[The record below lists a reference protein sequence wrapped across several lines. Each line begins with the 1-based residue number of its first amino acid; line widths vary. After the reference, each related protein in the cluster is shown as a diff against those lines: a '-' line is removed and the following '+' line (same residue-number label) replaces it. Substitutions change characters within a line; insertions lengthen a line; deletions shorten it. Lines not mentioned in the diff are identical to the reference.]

1 VCLTCRVLMALQQRR
16 QGGVRPVEQLAV
28 QFQSICGFCVI
39 VTLQMQV
46 TQFVYIADIHLFA
59 VYLTV
64 EILYH
69 EKSKKTW
76 LKDYYNLCELSC

>member
-1 VCLTCRVLMALQQRR
+1 MCLTLKVLMALQQRR
-16 QGGVRPVEQLAV
+16 QGSIRPVEQLAV
-28 QFQSICGFCVI
+28 QLQCICGFCVI

-64 EILYH
+64 EVLCH
-69 EKSKKTW
+69 EK
-76 LKDYYNLCELSC
+76 